1 MNYVLG
7 NKRRKER
14 WDGLIKKEL
23 SMFICV
29 VLFSGLLHCWSFLK
43 RDRTLIHV
51 WQGPWSLVNP
61 IQAKPT
67 HTLIFIF
74 VVCWCFCFLS
84 FVRDRTLIHSLGL
97 GGLPGKRCQSHSGK
111 VYTHSQVAAV
121 SITKDLRLSKRT
133 LTLPSPE
140 SIWQGFPDFQS
151 KRKSESSPVHCLG
164 NSH

>member
-1 MNYVLG
+1 MFWSLESGVMLYASVYQYCKGKEIWNTFSVEIPFFQFLLLRVILCFMENLKWKWWDPSFLFSVFRYCIDPMNYVLG

-61 IQAKPT
+61 IQAKST
-67 HTLIFIF
+67 HTHKYTSLLF
-74 VVCWCFCFLS
+74 VAV
-84 FVRDRTLIHSLGL
+84 FVS
-97 GGLPGKRCQSHSGK
+97 
-111 VYTHSQVAAV
+111 
-121 SITKDLRLSKRT
+121 
-133 LTLPSPE
+133 
-140 SIWQGFPDFQS
+140 
-151 KRKSESSPVHCLG
+151 CLLYETVL
-164 NSH
+164 